1 MPATKLIQRR
11 LEKVWG
17 RRDLPAVF
25 GGPVAGAPVGEIC
38 FEHPDGREVALAI
51 KYLFTGERL
60 SVQVHPDSA
69 AAADG
74 GHKCG
79 KDEAWLVL
87 AAEPGATIGLG
98 LARTVSRAEL
108 RQAAE
113 DGSLEALVDWRPA
126 AAGDVL
132 YAPAGTIHAL
142 GAGLSLIE
150 VQQACDLTYRLYDY
164 GRARGLHIA
173 QAVAVARPEPY
184 RRETPRRRLED
195 GREVLAEGRAFVL
208 ERWTGAAERTVPGG
222 QPTWLVPLAGSAT
235 LDGEPACAGEAWL
248 IEDGGGVTLD
258 AEAVVLAAWPGKDA
272 ARR

>member
-25 GGPVAGAPVGEIC
+25 GGAVTGAPIGEIC
-38 FEHPDGREVALAI
+38 FEHPAGCDVALAI

-74 GHKCG
+74 GHRCG

-98 LARTVSRAEL
+98 LTRALSRAEL
-108 RQAAE
+108 KRAAV

-126 AAGDVL
+126 APGDVL

-164 GRARGLHIA
+164 GRTRGLHIE

-184 RRETPRRRLED
+184 SRVTPHRPNEV

-208 ERWTGAAERTVPGG
+208 ERWTGVSERTVASD
-222 QPTWLVPLAGSAT
+222 QPTWLVPLAGNAIVA
-235 LDGEPACAGEAWL
+235 GEAARAGEAWL
-248 IEDGGGVTLD
+248 IEGGGRVTLD